1 MQTRGSADKRFQTER
16 SASKRLHTE
25 GSASD
30 EALSRLSRSEL
41 LEYVQMCSKNLF
53 AIDGTWFQALESEM
67 GMDAAMH
74 YDASAWDRFT
84 VSEAQRLKR
93 FLRLEDDCGLEGL
106 ARALPLKL
114 TSPCNETEIVWDGDD
129 LLFRVV
135 SCRVQ
140 TARARKGM
148 EFHPCKPVGLIEY
161 GGFARTLDSRIECT
175 CESCYPDVS
184 DATCACAWRFSCR
197 SALV

>member
-1 MQTRGSADKRFQTER
+1 MQTKGSADKRLQTEEP
-16 SASKRLHTE
+16 ASKRLQTE
-25 GSASD
+25 GSAAD
-30 EALSRLSRSEL
+30 EALRQLSRSEL

-74 YDASAWDRFT
+74 YDASAWERFT

-135 SCRVQ
+135 NCRVQ

-161 GGFARTLDSRIECT
+161 GEFARTLDSRIECA
-175 CESCYPDVS
+175 CESCYPDVF

-197 SALV
+197 